1 MFVETK
7 KQMNNENLNNEKGKG
22 RPKGS
27 TNKDVNIRLKNI
39 YENLVG
45 SFKSGNSYVYYH
57 IDAKTDKV
65 VYIGKGK
72 NNRAWHFSNRTDKWC
87 DYFLTNKIKVRIIAA
102 NISDEE
108 ALAIESS
115 LIKIINPLLNLNIKD
130 KNCFK

>member
-1 MFVETK
+1 MPFIK
-7 KQMNNENLNNEKGKG
+7 GQSGNLKG
-22 RPKGS
+22 RKKGVLNKPNNIKI
-27 TNKDVNIRLKNI
+27 TNL
-39 YENLVG
+39 YEDLVG

-57 IDAKTDKV
+57 IDANTDEV

-72 NNRAWHFSNRTDKWC
+72 NNRAWDFGDNQRNNKWS
-87 DYFLTNKIKVRIIAA
+87 DYLLTNKIKVRIIAA